1 MRHWRGPQHKFM
13 TQRRATYFLFAGLGL
28 YSFVSALALGAMA
41 QTQGLILTCV
51 TGAVLTVIGVVAY
64 EMFERRSF
72 AGKTAKSF
80 SFIQSRQEDMLNDIA
95 RLRSKQGAPSRE
107 SEISLARHNDNT
119 ESTSK
124 FSPRVDIAYQD
135 FTKDQIASFLRHA
148 VGQREIEVF
157 AQPVV
162 TLPQRQTY
170 MMEVYACLKTPFD
183 QTVGG
188 TDYLDVARD
197 NDLMAEIDQLLL
209 SACLEKMQDNFA
221 RGKATRMVFNIEDR
235 SLLSPDYMSV
245 LLTFIAKNKELARF
259 LTFEIAQSGYTV
271 LDEKAAIVLKQLA
284 RLGCTFSMDHVEDP
298 HLDKDMVRDM
308 GISYIKI
315 GADKLVRFTRDENSI
330 AVMHRIKNQFEAQG
344 VKLIAEK
351 VEDEEML
358 KDILDLE
365 LDYGE
370 GFVFGRPD
378 RLDHFEFQRSAA

>member
-1 MRHWRGPQHKFM
+1 M
-13 TQRRATYFLFAGLGL
+13 TQKRATYLLFAGLGL
-28 YSFVSALALGAMA
+28 YSFACALLLGAMA

-51 TGAVLTVIGVVAY
+51 TGAVMTVIGVVAY
-64 EMFERRSF
+64 EMFERRNF

-80 SFIQSRQEDMLNDIA
+80 SFIKSRQEDMLNDIA
-95 RLRSKQGAPSRE
+95 RLRSKQGVTAGE

-124 FSPRVDIAYQD
+124 FSTRVDIAYQD

-148 VGQREIEVF
+148 VAQREIEIF

-162 TLPQRQTY
+162 TLPQRQTS
-170 MMEVYACLKTPFD
+170 MMEVYARLKTPFE

-188 TDYLDVARD
+188 ADYLDVARD
-197 NDLMAEIDQLLL
+197 NGLMAEIDEVLL
-209 SACLEKMQDNFA
+209 SACLEKIQANFT
-221 RGKATRMVFNIEDR
+221 RGQATRMVFNIEDR
-235 SLLSPDYMSV
+235 SLLSPDYMGV
-245 LLTFIAKNKELARF
+245 LLNFIGQNKSLADY
-259 LTFEIAQSGYTV
+259 LTFEIAQSGYAA
-271 LDEKAAIVLKQLA
+271 LDEKATIVLKQLA
-284 RLGCTFSMDHVEDP
+284 KLGCTFSMDHVEDP
-298 HLDKDMVRDM
+298 HLDKDMVRAM

-351 VEDEEML
+351 IEDEEML